1 MFTKTPTL
9 GAAMSELLGVADTK
23 SKHAGAMQEIEDKA
37 HTKEVKADAMQEL
50 LKVQNIFIFFQ
61 FFFSIL

>member
-1 MFTKTPTL
+1 
-9 GAAMSELLGVADTK
+9 MSELLGVADTK

-50 LKVQNIFIFFQ
+50 LKVQNIFMFFK
-61 FFFSIL
+61 FF